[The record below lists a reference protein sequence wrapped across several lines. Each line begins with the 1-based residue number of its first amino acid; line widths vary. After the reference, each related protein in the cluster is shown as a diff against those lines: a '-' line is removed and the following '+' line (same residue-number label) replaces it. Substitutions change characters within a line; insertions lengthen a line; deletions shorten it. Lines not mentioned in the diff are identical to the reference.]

1 MQFFL
6 ARYWPLGEMTE
17 ADEFLSC
24 FSLIR
29 KRELKPKLED
39 KLREE
44 ETVLMDLNPQ
54 LEAFELDIQLQ
65 MKTTMSQLG
74 VQIRK
79 Q

>member
-1 MQFFL
+1 MIL
-6 ARYWPLGEMTE
+6 YPMTE

-44 ETVLMDLNPQ
+44 ETVLMDVNPQ